1 MVTSTKFR
9 NQSQR
14 RSYTLDFVDSG
25 AKFIIEERNKHDAT
39 RHIADAALCI
49 VAGVV
54 TLGCYMLFFLP
65 QIALFNDNF
74 GISLSVVMVGI
85 SLSLYAFATR
95 GSRSQVGF
103 DKLKKKFWICKLNA
117 QGHARIVTH
126 FSRTDVQSFFIR
138 RPDAPHKD
146 AALCARIQGKFGP
159 VTLLRG
165 RLDEIGEAHSELCEQ
180 MRDDRIAVAVKPVR
194 KVNSGSAGLMANFR
208 AGSV

>member
-1 MVTSTKFR
+1 MVTSTKR
-9 NQSQR
+9 QSQSQG
-14 RSYTLDFVDSG
+14 RSTTLDLVDSG
-25 AKFIIEERNKHDAT
+25 GKFIIEERSKHDAT
-39 RHIADAALCI
+39 RHIADSALCI

-54 TLGCYMLFFLP
+54 LLGCYLLFLLP
-65 QIALFNDNF
+65 QIALFSDNF

-95 GSRSQVGF
+95 GFRSQVGF
-103 DKLKKKFWICKLNA
+103 DKLKKQFWICKLNA

-138 RPDAPHKD
+138 RPEAPFKD
-146 AALCARIQGKFGP
+146 AALCARIHGKFGP

-165 RLDEIGEAHSELCEQ
+165 RLEEIEAAHSELCEQ
-180 MRDDRIAVAVKPVR
+180 MRDDKIAAAVKPIR
-194 KVNSGSAGLMANFR
+194 RANSGGTGLMANIR